1 MEGKSDVQVA
11 RGMETCNLNVKHRI
25 KAKESLL
32 RAAGEEKS
40 GKMSSTTASPGDGIA
55 AECGTWGGVRRP
67 AADLRPG
74 GGCRYPPPGLA
85 GQT

>member
-1 MEGKSDVQVA
+1 
-11 RGMETCNLNVKHRI
+11 METIEI

-40 GKMSSTTASPGDGIA
+40 GKMSSTTGKMSSTTASPGDGIA

-74 GGCRYPPPGLA
+74 GGSRYPPPGLA
-85 GQT
+85 GQTCDLEGGTHV

>member
-11 RGMETCNLNVKHRI
+11 RGMETSINGNHRI

-32 RAAGEEKS
+32 RAAGEEKT

-55 AECGTWGGVRRP
+55 AECRTWGGS
-67 AADLRPG
+67 
-74 GGCRYPPPGLA
+74 A
-85 GQT
+85 GQRQTSDLERGAGTPPRSRRLNL